1 LDDLIRFNI
10 VYLIED
16 KLSGTKNMEVEIVDY
31 NPIKSELFIDL
42 LKETGF
48 IDIEKKEIGPN
59 IHFTAIKP

>member
-1 LDDLIRFNI
+1 
-10 VYLIED
+10 
-16 KLSGTKNMEVEIVDY
+16 MEVEIVDY